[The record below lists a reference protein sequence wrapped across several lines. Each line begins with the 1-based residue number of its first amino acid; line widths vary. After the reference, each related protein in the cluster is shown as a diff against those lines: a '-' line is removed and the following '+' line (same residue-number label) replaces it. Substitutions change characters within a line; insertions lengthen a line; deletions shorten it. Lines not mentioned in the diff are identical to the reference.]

1 MIIGLK
7 VTTIFKGEA
16 EPGSEGGE
24 LPGTKPHSKVR
35 SLDNVKLGQSVLLC
49 EFCRCQC
56 EMAMACKKLSV

>member
-1 MIIGLK
+1 MRFCNKQLLSRISDQLGQEIE

-35 SLDNVKLGQSVLLC
+35 SLDNVKL
-49 EFCRCQC
+49 
-56 EMAMACKKLSV
+56 